1 MKQIIFTDLDGTLLD
16 RVTYSYDKSLAGI
29 NMLKRRGVPMIF
41 CSAKTRAEQQVY
53 RTDMGVSHPF
63 IVENGGAIFIPQNY
77 FPFPFSYHKKVDNL
91 LGIELG
97 SPYEEIRRLLNEV
110 RAKGGFH
117 FRGFGDMNVEEV
129 AQATG
134 LTIELARLA
143 KQREYSETLVIA
155 NPSLPVIL
163 RERNVV
169 AQFIGRLCLIN
180 QATTA
185 GCANQSHVAS
195 GEIDEALRQIKAV
208 GLNWTPGGR
217 FYDVLAANDKGKAV
231 NILVDLYR
239 RMWGEVETIGLG
251 DSLNDLPMLSA
262 VDLPIL
268 VQKKDGNWEEIN
280 LPRLRKVQGVGPE
293 GWSRAVTE
301 LVQD

>member
-293 GWSRAVTE
+293 GWSRAITE